1 MKRTTLLAAIAVTTA
16 IAGSAAV
23 AKANHGHGGQ
33 PNATSPAGTMQD
45 GGPGMGGMGGM
56 MDMMG
61 GMDGMMDMMRQMHG
75 GMMGGGMMGGGMMGG
90 MGPMGGTMMQM
101 FDADGDGTVTPEEMR
116 GQLEAKLAEYD
127 SDGDGALSI
136 AEFEALHSAMIREM
150 MVDRFQYLD
159 ADGDGSVT
167 SEEMTAPADMMDRAQ
182 MMRDRMMPAQPDM
195 DADMSDGN
203 MMNDN

>member
-33 PNATSPAGTMQD
+33 PNAASPAGTMQD

-61 GMDGMMDMMRQMHG
+61 GMDGMDGMMDMMRQMH
-75 GMMGGGMMGGGMMGG
+75 GGMMGGGMMGG